1 MTVVTTSRKPL
12 PELRSLGRD
21 LAFST
26 GSKYLSRGKQ
36 AMEEILS
43 LDETV
48 VIVSIQGRTLFLQV
62 FHDGEPTVGVAM
74 RGFRVEQRQD
84 ALQRGLR
91 VSDRTT
97 CEALREYLDVS
108 CIPEE
113 GGPAML
119 FDGAQRKRYRVE
131 LVP

>member
-12 PELRSLGRD
+12 PELRSLARD

-26 GSKYLSRGKQ
+26 GSQYLSRGKQ

-48 VIVSIQGRTLFLQV
+48 VIVSIQAKTLFLQV
-62 FHDGEPTVGVAM
+62 FHDGAPVVGVAM
-74 RGFRVEQRQD
+74 QGFSVERRED

-91 VSDRTT
+91 ISDRTI
-97 CEALREYLDVS
+97 CEALGEFLDVR
-108 CIPEE
+108 CISDEV
-113 GGPAML
+113 GRVIL
-119 FDGAQRKRYRVE
+119 YDGAQRKRYRVE
-131 LVP
+131 LAP

>member
-12 PELRSLGRD
+12 PELRSLARD

-26 GSKYLSRGKQ
+26 GSQYLSRGKQ

-48 VIVSIQGRTLFLQV
+48 VIVSIQARTLFLQV
-62 FHDGEPTVGVAM
+62 FHNGEPAVGVAM
-74 RGFRVEQRQD
+74 QKFTVERRED
-84 ALQRGLR
+84 VIQRGLR
-91 VSDRTT
+91 ISDRTT
-97 CEALREYLDVS
+97 CDALRDYLDAH

-113 GGPAML
+113 GGPAIL
-119 FDGAQRKRYRVE
+119 FDGAQRKRYRVD